1 MLQEGMRDLLKD
13 VDENPEM
20 HGQFE
25 ALAKELNEAMA
36 ASTSA
41 GEARPGTSSS
51 TAAPTGS
58 FQDQIRQTMERMKS
72 SSAEVDAGLAEDV
85 DDDFLAQ
92 MLKSMGGGEAGE
104 EDFSN
109 MLVNMM
115 EQLTSKEILYEPM
128 KELNEKYPA
137 WMKENEAKTKKEDLE
152 RYRVQMGI
160 VREIVERF
168 DRPSYKDENEEDRE
182 YIVERMQKMQSA
194 GAPPAELMGDMTEGM
209 QPPDMSA
216 GDCGVQ

>member
-1 MLQEGMRDLLKD
+1 
-13 VDENPEM
+13 M

-36 ASTSA
+36 ASSA
-41 GEARPGTSSS
+41 SGEARPGTSSS
-51 TAAPTGS
+51 TTAPTGS

-137 WMKENEAKTKKEDLE
+137 WMTENEGKTKKEDLE
-152 RYRVQMGI
+152 RYRMQMGI
-160 VREIVERF
+160 VSEIVERF
-168 DRPSYKDENEEDRE
+168 DRPGYKDENEEDRE
-182 YIVERMQKMQSA
+182 YIVERMQKV
-194 GAPPAELMGDMTEGM
+194 GFI
-209 QPPDMSA
+209 MSR
-216 GDCGVQ
+216 